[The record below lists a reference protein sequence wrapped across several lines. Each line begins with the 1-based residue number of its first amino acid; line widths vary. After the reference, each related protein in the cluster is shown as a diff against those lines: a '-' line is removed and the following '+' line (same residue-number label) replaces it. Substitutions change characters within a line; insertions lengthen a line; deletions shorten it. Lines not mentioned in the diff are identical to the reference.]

1 VSGKYRYDAWAKL
14 ISHEGSTN
22 QPYEYVGQLGY
33 YTHWQDANMD
43 GMLQLG
49 VRDYDPSVGRFT
61 HVNGG
66 LKMIQIRRF
75 ENVPPGAR
83 FAL

>member
-1 VSGKYRYDAWAKL
+1 
-14 ISHEGSTN
+14 
-22 QPYEYVGQLGY
+22 
-33 YTHWQDANMD
+33 MD
-43 GMLQLG
+43 DRIGHSW
-49 VRDYDPSVGRFT
+49 P
-61 HVNGG
+61 VNGG

>member
-1 VSGKYRYDAWAKL
+1 M
-14 ISHEGSTN
+14 TN
-22 QPYEYVGQLGY
+22 NPG
-33 YTHWQDANMD
+33 
-43 GMLQLG
+43 
-49 VRDYDPSVGRFT
+49 
-61 HVNGG
+61 VNGG